1 MRSDAVEGADFHRMQ
16 FGYLDQKLLLCYLD
30 KFCRLIVKKEFLF

>member
-16 FGYLDQKLLLCYLD
+16 FGYLIRNC
-30 KFCRLIVKKEFLF
+30 FCVIWTSSVG